1 MQLGAVHGPVVVR
14 GLGAW
19 SETEGF
25 SAQPPG
31 ELISRGCG
39 TGVKGPGQKG
49 VPRVG
54 IETQTVVC

>member
-14 GLGAW
+14 GLGAR

-49 VPRVG
+49 G
-54 IETQTVVC
+54 AQGWY

>member
-14 GLGAW
+14 GLGTRCG
-19 SETEGF
+19 TEGR

-49 VPRVG
+49 G
-54 IETQTVVC
+54 AQGWY